1 MFAGIS
7 AIDVEEDNT
16 LITAMSSREGER
28 VRLIKPVSVKVC
40 GFETYFKSSLL
51 ALFFC

>member
-16 LITAMSSREGER
+16 LITAVTSREGER
-28 VRLIKPVSVKVC
+28 VHLMKPVSVKVC
-40 GFETYFKSSLL
+40 NIRINFIIV
-51 ALFFC
+51 